1 MSDFEKRFQANAQ
14 QAEYWN
20 TVAGAK
26 WVRYD
31 AAMDVRLRPLADELL
46 QRASIQPGYRV
57 LEVGCGGGST
67 TEQIAEVV
75 GRGGAV
81 LGIDISEPLLNLA
94 RARCEALSQVS
105 FENADAQVYSF
116 PEGGFDILVSRFGVM
131 FFSDPVAAF
140 ANLSTALR
148 PGGQV
153 HFACWAPLERN
164 PWFTIALGVAKR
176 HLGALEPTPPRAP
189 GPLAFGE
196 TDYVEEILSAGGF
209 REISIDSIATKMAG
223 PEPVEA
229 QAELYLK
236 LGPASRLIDA
246 AKPGAETMNSLTAD
260 LVAELKNHQTSD
272 GIALD
277 ATVHYVSAR
286 V

>member
-1 MSDFEKRFQANAQ
+1 MSDFEQRFQANAQ

-20 TVAGAK
+20 TAAGGK
-26 WVRYD
+26 WVQYS
-31 AAMDVRLRPLADELL
+31 AAMDIRLRPMADELL
-46 QRASIQPGYRV
+46 QRASIQPGHRV
-57 LEVGCGGGST
+57 LDIGCGGGAT
-67 TEQIAEVV
+67 TEQVAAAV
-75 GRGGAV
+75 GREGAV
-81 LGIDISEPLLNLA
+81 LGIDISEPLLGLA

-105 FENADAQVYSF
+105 FENADAQVHPL
-116 PEGGFDILVSRFGVM
+116 PEGGFDVLVSRFGVM

-140 ANLSTALR
+140 ANLAKALR
-148 PGGQV
+148 PDGQV

-164 PWFTIALGVAKR
+164 PWFTIALDVANR
-176 HLGALEPTPPRAP
+176 YFGALEPTPPRAP

-196 TDYVEEILSAGGF
+196 CDYVEEILTAGGF
-209 REISIDSIATKMAG
+209 REISIDSIATKMAS

-246 AKPGAETMNSLTAD
+246 ANPGTETMNSLTAD
-260 LVAELKNHQTSD
+260 LVAELKNHQTSE